1 VTERGLRAGSRRRR
15 IAAVVALG
23 ALAVGV
29 LSACRSDAGSA
40 AFVGNTRFT
49 DAQVAT
55 GVSNINLAQFGNRS
69 DAQRVLV
76 VDLVYTQVLQHYAAE
91 NKITLPQPTAEA
103 LSAIA
108 TKYSVSG
115 KHPEQNLLVQSEAK
129 ASAWTAALVAKA
141 TPVTPTDAQL
151 QPIFGRAI
159 LGGLATA
166 DGFAAFK
173 TNISAVPDFT
183 ASFGLGQAL
192 AKSEAG
198 DNVEISPRYAPACTA
213 APCAG
218 FQYPIEQLGDS
229 DGTHRFDAVV
239 LNLGPALATPAVVD
253 VPTPAASSSSS

>member
-1 VTERGLRAGSRRRR
+1 MTERGLRAGSRR
-15 IAAVVALG
+15 IAAVIAMG

-49 DAQVAT
+49 DAQVET
-55 GVSNINLAQFGNRS
+55 GISNINLTTLNGRG

-76 VDLVYTQVLQHYAAE
+76 TDLVYTQVLQRYADQ
-91 NKITLPQPTAEA
+91 NNITLPAPTAEA
-103 LSAIA
+103 LSALV
-108 TKYSVSG
+108 TKYSVPGQKPVPQS
-115 KHPEQNLLVQSEAK
+115 NLLVQTEAK
-129 ASAWTAALVAKA
+129 AQAWTAALVAKA

-151 QPIFGRAI
+151 QPIFQRAI
-159 LGGLATA
+159 AGGLATA

-192 AKSEAG
+192 AKSEAS
-198 DNVEISPRYAPACTA
+198 DNVEISPRYAQVCA
-213 APCAG
+213 ASPCPG

-229 DGTHRFDAVV
+229 SGQHVFNAVV

-253 VPTPAASSSSS
+253 VPAPASS